1 MHRNLVKTSILALTG
16 AAVFVAGSMGGAT
29 AARMIGSADILN
41 NSLQQEDL
49 QANSVGNAELR
60 TDAVGWGNV
69 TADAQERI
77 RGLAGQDGIQG
88 ERGRRGRQGETGEEG
103 LQGIQGET
111 GGQGLQGIQGLP
123 GEKGDPGDPASDRFG
138 EYTDGVSIAATSIQK
153 IGGSYS
159 TNATTLGTF
168 TVPETGQYLI
178 SAYGFFDRLNEGAAG
193 YEAPTTDTY
202 LQLTVRGPA
211 GFTGGHPGTCF
222 TPAVSPKGFTETT
235 CQSVQVITAN
245 AGDVITV
252 RAFGYNEDR
261 SGFGGTPNSATPQF
275 TAAAAVSAVRI
286 G

>member
-1 MHRNLVKTSILALTG
+1 MHRNLVKTSILALTA

-29 AARMIGSADILN
+29 AARLIGSADILN

-49 QANSVGNAELR
+49 HANSVGNAELR

-88 ERGRRGRQGETGEEG
+88 ERGPRGFKGET
-103 LQGIQGET
+103 
-111 GGQGLQGIQGLP
+111 

-138 EYTDGVSIAATSIQK
+138 EYTDGVNIAATSIQK

-159 TNATTLGTF
+159 TNATTLDTF
-168 TVPETGQYLI
+168 TVPEAGKYLI
-178 SAYGFFDRLNEGAAG
+178 SAWGYFDRINEGAAG
-193 YEAPTTDTY
+193 YEAPTTVTY
-202 LQLTVRGPA
+202 LQLTVRG
-211 GFTGGHPGTCF
+211 GFPGSHAGTCF
-222 TPAVSPKGFTETT
+222 TPAVSPRGFTETT